1 MHPQCTLHPCGSW
14 YLVFKLPK
22 PIDYKFSLF
31 TPHKLFMNAQS
42 HPILKS
48 HPIPGDGGQ
57 AHGRI
62 TLREW
67 RTGEEWVTHFYNL
80 QDGGFYYGRYFT
92 DLGEAEANF
101 EVRVKEYLG
110 LLGKLPSSLE
120 SEQPI
125 EIPERILAGINAV
138 REAQT
143 VNMFDVRIVQ
153 AQAVALEYLETALWI
168 EANPA
173 TYYDGIIRG
182 FTALLS

>member
-1 MHPQCTLHPCGSW
+1 
-14 YLVFKLPK
+14 
-22 PIDYKFSLF
+22 
-31 TPHKLFMNAQS
+31 MNAQNQRQQS
-42 HPILKS
+42 ILKS
-48 HPIPGDGGQ
+48 HLIPGDGGQ
-57 AHGRI
+57 APGRI

-101 EVRVKEYLG
+101 ELRVKEYLG
-110 LLGKLPSSLE
+110 LGKLPSSLE
-120 SEQPI
+120 SEEPI

-138 REAQT
+138 QEVQA

-182 FTALLS
+182 FTALSN